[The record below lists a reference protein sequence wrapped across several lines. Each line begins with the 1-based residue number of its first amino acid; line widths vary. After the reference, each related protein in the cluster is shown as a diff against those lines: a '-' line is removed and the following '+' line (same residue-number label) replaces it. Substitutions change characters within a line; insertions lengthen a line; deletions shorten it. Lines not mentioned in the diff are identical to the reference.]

1 MYWRERGLC
10 KRSVLQRKTP
20 LVRKGGPSPGI
31 PSKSSLYAGEKRRTF
46 TAGHQP
52 RAPTRRGR
60 VQAFCLVPTV
70 SYSSRRYRDWKGR
83 YLPASL
89 RTPSTVLLR
98 STSPRSAIED
108 ASAVRV
114 PVLGMGVTVP
124 GGNVSAR
131 CRGGPSATRGSARPR
146 RHRPA
151 RPPLWRRGRPPP
163 A

>member
-1 MYWRERGLC
+1 MYWRERGFC
-10 KRSVLQRKTP
+10 KRSASQRKTP
-20 LVRKGGPSPGI
+20 LVRIGGPSSGI
-31 PSKSSLYAGEKRRTF
+31 PSKSTLYAGKKRRTF
-46 TAGHQP
+46 AAGHQS
-52 RAPTRRGR
+52 RATSRRGR

-70 SYSSRRYRDWKGR
+70 SYSSRRLRNWKER

-98 STSPRSAIED
+98 SISPRSAIED

-114 PVLGMGVTVP
+114 PVFAIGVTVP
-124 GGNVSAR
+124 GGTVSAR

-151 RPPLWRRGRPPP
+151 RPPRWRRGRPPP

>member
-10 KRSVLQRKTP
+10 KRSASQRIYPFSAQGRT
-20 LVRKGGPSPGI
+20 LSWV
-31 PSKSSLYAGEKRRTF
+31 PSKPSLYAGKKRRTF
-46 TAGHQP
+46 TAGHQS

-60 VQAFCLVPTV
+60 VQAFCLVPPV

-83 YLPASL
+83 YLPASR

-98 STSPRSAIED
+98 STSPQSLIED

-114 PVLGMGVTVP
+114 PVLGMGITVP
-124 GGNVSAR
+124 GGTVSAR